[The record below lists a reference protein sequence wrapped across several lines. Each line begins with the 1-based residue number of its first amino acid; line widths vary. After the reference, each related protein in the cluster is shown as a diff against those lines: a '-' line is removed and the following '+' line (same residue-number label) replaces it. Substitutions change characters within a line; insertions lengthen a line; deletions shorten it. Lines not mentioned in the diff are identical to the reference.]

1 MFVAIFRQTDSK
13 LFLQITI
20 MFFFNIINKSSVIWI
35 KNFRSITISVQ
46 AALIICINAV
56 LQLRLIRLET
66 VKHID

>member
-20 MFFFNIINKSSVIWI
+20 MFFFYIINKSSVIWI

-46 AALIICINAV
+46 AALIICINRFYNSA
-56 LQLRLIRLET
+56 
-66 VKHID
+66 